1 MKTKHILTAMVL
13 PTVLAACTA
22 DEIVENNNAVL
33 KNRAQVEAVTF
44 TAEGVES
51 RIAYEDGVW
60 NWEDTDKFLLLN
72 ADNGATNANEDKIP
86 GAWFNAGVPTT
97 GYEYAKGENGVY
109 TTAASVMT
117 EGLYWGYAPSFN
129 KTKKGYIE
137 YTLATSQDQD
147 YYKSEDAQVFI
158 TPLYEVKEGK
168 TFNNKLPLEMIN
180 WYSKLVMPLTNNT
193 KEDITLN
200 QIVLTADYDFV
211 VKGLINT
218 TELDDFVMAY
228 DGEEWAPKQN
238 FDDDDENDLDYNYA
252 KNINEM
258 IAGNNDGFKGMR
270 KSYLTATDANSKKS
284 NTIVLN
290 LDEVVLEAGE
300 TETFYMLVPATNG
313 KISCDITIIAEEGV
327 IKIDKSADSNKLKNT
342 EIYHNG
348 NKHAFGTITSGK
360 NKGEAKAYSIT
371 AGKFEDVTG
380 AYYVASYDD
389 MMNHIETVNGTF
401 FAYNVGDWNLDAEMA
416 EAIKE
421 SDAFVVFMNDINI
434 EGKAISRAADKGL
447 ELTKVAFAAEATV
460 LKDTKVTFASE
471 GGDYEE
477 AEGTEAYEEIVKKA
491 CVANLIVEKGADVTL
506 VSGEFHSI
514 NNAGTLT
521 VASTADFAKA
531 SIENAGVLNLVEE
544 NAKAITLKG
553 GELNYKVAK
562 AGNEWATDN
571 ANVTFAL
578 AANAKITVAEGV
590 TLTNEVAND
599 AAWRTTKLDA
609 NSKTV
614 TKHAISVENNGVIML
629 GSEDAGNDAGS
640 MTIWG
645 SLTNNGDILKGYNAT
660 LTIAGTATNAADAKI
675 KVKEFVNYG
684 TLTNNGDLRSEGSNS
699 YGNNNFG
706 LIIVGEGSRTDIDNN
721 NASNIEDEDFEEF
734 EDKVGRINNSVAAVV
749 KADVE
754 QIVYCE
760 FDDADEIDLEEVR
773 YASRGI
779 NTLRITGTL
788 TLNRNFGGADAPSTW
803 ATEMAGLKRL
813 ELANNAEIEVFA
825 NDIKIGVSEVV
836 LEGNATISGTQESES
851 ELTFAVPYNE
861 LTLNYWNKAV
871 AKTTDKGY
879 KLTVD
884 GVKVTAIAGTEIT
897 VNAKNEKTST
907 AKPYNAAF
915 TVVEED
921 GTFFTGFTMQAGL

>member
-22 DEIVENNNAVL
+22 DEIVENNINAIS
-33 KNRAQVEAVTF
+33 KNRAQVEALTF
-44 TAEGVES
+44 TTEGVES
-51 RIAYEDGVW
+51 RIAYEDGAW
-60 NWEDTDKFLLLN
+60 SWEDTDKFLLLN
-72 ADNGATNANEDKIP
+72 ADKGDKNANEDEIP
-86 GAWFNAGVPTT
+86 GYYFNAGKPTT

-109 TTAASVMT
+109 TTSASVMT

-129 KTKKGYIE
+129 KTKKGLVE
-137 YTLATSQDQD
+137 YTLSTSQDQD

-158 TPLYEVKEGK
+158 TPLYEVTEEN
-168 TFNNKLPLEMIN
+168 FNNKLPLEMIN

-200 QIVLTADYDFV
+200 QIVLTADKEFV

-218 TELDDFVMAY
+218 EAMGAYVMAY
-228 DGEEWAPKQN
+228 DGKEWAPKAQ
-238 FDDDDENDLDYNYA
+238 FDANGDEIELDYNYA
-252 KNINEM
+252 KGINEM
-258 IAGNNDGFKGMR
+258 IAGNADFTGMR
-270 KSYLTATDANSKKS
+270 KAYLTETDANSKKS

-300 TETFYMLVPATNG
+300 TETFYMLVPATEE

-327 IKIDKSADSNKLKNT
+327 IKIDDKADSNKMKNT
-342 EIYHNG
+342 AIYHNG

-360 NKGEAKAYSIT
+360 NAGEAKAYSIT

-380 AYYVASYDD
+380 AYYVASYED

-416 EAIKE
+416 EAIEE

-447 ELTKVAFAAEATV
+447 ELTKVAFKGEATV

-477 AEGTEAYEEIVKKA
+477 AEGTEAYKEIVENA

-506 VSGEFHSI
+506 VSGKYHAI
-514 NNAGTLT
+514 KNAGTLT
-521 VASTADFAKA
+521 VASTADFKEA
-531 SIENAGVLNLVEE
+531 SIENAGVLNLVENYAE
-544 NAKAITLKG
+544 AITLKG

-562 AGNEWATDN
+562 AGNEWPTDN

-590 TLTNEVAND
+590 TLANKVANNPEE
-599 AAWRTTKLDA
+599 WRTTKKDA
-609 NSKTV
+609 NNKDV
-614 TKHAISVENNGVIML
+614 TKHAISVENNGDIELV
-629 GSEDAGNDAGS
+629 GGAEGGD
-640 MTIWG
+640 MTIW
-645 SLTNNGDILKGYNAT
+645 
-660 LTIAGTATNAADAKI
+660 
-675 KVKEFVNYG
+675 G
-684 TLTNNGDLRSEGSNS
+684 TLTNNGNITSASNTLRVMNTATNGAEAKIKVLQFVNYGTFTNNGDLRKDTNDT
-699 YGNNNFG
+699 YGNTNWNK
-706 LIIVGEGSRTDIDNN
+706 IIVGAGSRTDID
-721 NASNIEDEDFEEF
+721 AALDEPAYESFQKEA
-734 EDKVGRINNSVAAVV
+734 RIDNSVAAVV
-749 KADVE
+749 NVAKTIE

-760 FDDADEIDLEEVR
+760 FEDADEIDLEAVK

-788 TLNRNFGGADAPSTW
+788 TLNRNFGGDDAPSTW
-803 ATEMAGLKRL
+803 KTEMAGLKRL
-813 ELANNAEIEVFA
+813 ELANNAEVEVFA

-836 LEGNATISGTQESES
+836 LDGNATISGTQESES
-851 ELTFAVPYNE
+851 VLTFAVPYNK
-861 LTLNYWNKAV
+861 LTLNCWNKAV

-884 GVKVTAIAGTEIT
+884 GVKVTAIAGTKIT
-897 VNAKNEKTST
+897 VDAEDEETST
-907 AKPYNAAF
+907 SKAYNAAF
-915 TVVEED
+915 EVVGED
-921 GTFFTGFTMQAGL
+921 GTFFTGFTLKAGL